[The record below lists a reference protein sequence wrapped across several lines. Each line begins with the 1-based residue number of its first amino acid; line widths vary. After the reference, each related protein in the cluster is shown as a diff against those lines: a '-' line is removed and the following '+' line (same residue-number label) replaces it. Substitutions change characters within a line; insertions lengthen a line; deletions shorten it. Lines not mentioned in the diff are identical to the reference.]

1 MSEKKK
7 FIADFVKQ
15 CGKKKMGM
23 MGRAAMK
30 VTGLTKEEGCKKAAE
45 KAWKNFEKNGPEK
58 KKKPGILGKVKLR
71 W

>member
-1 MSEKKK
+1 MSDKEK

-15 CGKKKMGM
+15 CGKKKFTGSSLIP
-23 MGRAAMK
+23 GKMK
-30 VTGLTKEEGCKKAAE
+30 SYGCKKAAE

-58 KKKPGILGKVKLR
+58 KKKPGILGKVKFK